1 VEWGVRLEGI
11 LGELCKLY
19 KMLHTTRG
27 LDICKRGLVAMKT
40 LYIKRSA
47 ALTAS
52 HVFISPYFISC
63 LDNGFDH
70 FVEAH

>member
-1 VEWGVRLEGI
+1 MAMESRILKGAGI
-11 LGELCKLY
+11 HASQK
-19 KMLHTTRG
+19 
-27 LDICKRGLVAMKT
+27 VAMKT